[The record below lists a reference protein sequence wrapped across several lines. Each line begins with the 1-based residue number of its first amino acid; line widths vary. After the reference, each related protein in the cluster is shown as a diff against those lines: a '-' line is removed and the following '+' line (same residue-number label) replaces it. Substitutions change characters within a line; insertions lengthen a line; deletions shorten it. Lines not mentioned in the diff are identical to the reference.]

1 MDATLGFSN
10 TEQIN
15 ANSGA
20 LEQDKSQEQI
30 NDSKDP
36 EEQGKNEEQKS
47 NNSDAQGQEGKN
59 REIVDSNTEVTE
71 KNDYYEVK
79 VTYQVVEDIGTKEK
93 I

>member
-1 MDATLGFSN
+1 MFLVGISQ
-10 TEQIN
+10 QIN
-15 ANSGA
+15 DSKGA
-20 LEQDKSQEQI
+20 LEQDKSEEQI

-47 NNSDAQGQEGKN
+47 NSSDAQWQEGKN

-71 KNDYYEVK
+71 KKDYYEVK

>member
-1 MDATLGFSN
+1 MHR
-10 TEQIN
+10 
-15 ANSGA
+15 
-20 LEQDKSQEQI
+20 
-30 NDSKDP
+30 
-36 EEQGKNEEQKS
+36 GKK
-47 NNSDAQGQEGKN
+47 GKTEGKN